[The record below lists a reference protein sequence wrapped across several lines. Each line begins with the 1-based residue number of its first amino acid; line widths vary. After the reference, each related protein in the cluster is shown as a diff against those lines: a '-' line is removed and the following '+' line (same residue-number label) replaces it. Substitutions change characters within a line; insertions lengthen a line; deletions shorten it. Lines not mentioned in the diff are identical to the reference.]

1 MENTPAT
8 TFADRFTDLF
18 AVLCLILIISGM
30 GAIAID
36 SIDNNRSPLKIES
49 EARATYQV
57 WVKLTNRHDITYE
70 DWRLA
75 KKHGLLPAQT
85 QAESK

>member
-1 MENTPAT
+1 MKEQPE
-8 TFADRFTDLF
+8 FAEKIDWFRTCFF
-18 AVLCLILIISGM
+18 SILIAV
-30 GAIAID
+30 AILVPTV
-36 SIDNNRSPLKIES
+36 SLMEGYNSYKRYSQE
-49 EARATYQV
+49 TYQV

>member
-1 MENTPAT
+1 MYKITRKWYQSIEWGHAT
-8 TFADRFTDLF
+8 FMAI
-18 AVLCLILIISGM
+18 ILSFIIGIPFLL
-30 GAIAID
+30 GYAGKKD
-36 SIDNNRSPLKIES
+36 EIERKH
-49 EARATYQV
+49 AYQV

-85 QAESK
+85 QVEK